1 MIISLILYIHK
12 AKSQDSLLRVW
23 QIHIPKSCCSARNL
37 MRSGPDCSEPLVSN
51 RVDFLEISHRIRMA
65 PEVELQT
72 FHIPQLPQ
80 R

>member
-1 MIISLILYIHK
+1 MIILFILYVHK

-23 QIHIPKSCCSARNL
+23 QIHIPKSCYSGHYL

-51 RVDFLEISHRIRMA
+51 RFDFLEIDHRIRMA

-72 FHIPQLPQ
+72 LHILHLP

>member
-1 MIISLILYIHK
+1 
-12 AKSQDSLLRVW
+12 
-23 QIHIPKSCCSARNL
+23 

-51 RVDFLEISHRIRMA
+51 RFDFLEIDHRIRMT

-72 FHIPQLPQ
+72 LHILHLP